1 MKRSVQGPLR
11 GARVHVMAGVLAV
24 LSASACGVVLAAQP
38 TIDSLALA
46 SAYGS
51 GVHAYFSGN
60 YERSYDDLSHAIEAG
75 SLDPRAYY
83 FRGLSALKLGRVD
96 EAEADFAQGS
106 TQETEGAGAW
116 PVSRS
121 LERVQGP
128 ERLQLERHRMRAR
141 VAALQ
146 RQRDAVRQRYSQI
159 EDAEADV
166 LRRRRPV
173 VERPLDAESPFS
185 GEAAPAPAPRA
196 RLTPPA
202 EDVPSAEPAADEPEA
217 EMADEPEAEPMA
229 DEPADDPFGE
239 MEEEPAAE
247 ADPFG
252 EPKEPAA
259 DDPFGD
265 LKDPP
270 PAE

>member
-1 MKRSVQGPLR
+1 MNRSAFGVSG
-11 GARVHVMAGVLAV
+11 GARGRIAAGLLAAV
-24 LSASACGVVLAAQP
+24 AASSFAAVEAAQP

-60 YERSYDDLSHAIEAG
+60 YERSYDDLSNAIEAG

-83 FRGLSALKLGRVD
+83 FRGLAALKLGRSD

-159 EDAEADV
+159 EDAQVDV

-173 VERPLDAESPFS
+173 DERPMDAESPFAD
-185 GEAAPAPAPRA
+185 GGGAAPRPRPA
-196 RLTPPA
+196 LPPA
-202 EDVPSAEPAADEPEA
+202 EEVPPATDEPDAEMAEEPDAEPMEEEPAAEA
-217 EMADEPEAEPMA
+217 
-229 DEPADDPFGE
+229 DPFGE

-252 EPKEPAA
+252 DPKEPAA
-259 DDPFGD
+259 EADPFGD
-265 LKDPP
+265 LSTP
-270 PAE
+270 PAT